1 MVKNQK
7 AQTWLK
13 DIFDSTKNSEMASSE
28 DKNAAGEVR
37 EEADGEVRVINT
49 WCEIRIQYLKTISMF
64 LDIYQQLNVIS
75 ELKRD
80 NGERKNAKG

>member
-7 AQTWLK
+7 AKTWLK

-37 EEADGEVRVINT
+37 EEADGEVRVIIT
-49 WCEIRIQYLKTISMF
+49 WCEIRAQ
-64 LDIYQQLNVIS
+64 
-75 ELKRD
+75 
-80 NGERKNAKG
+80 

>member
-49 WCEIRIQYLKTISMF
+49 WCEIRIQYLNQVFFSKDNFNVSWYLSTI
-64 LDIYQQLNVIS
+64 
-75 ELKRD
+75 KRYF
-80 NGERKNAKG
+80 RAQKR